1 MLGGLCLVFLS
12 ACSEPPQT
20 AVPDV
25 APVTADTHADKQ
37 PAPLSAAPQDGL
49 QEQVPA
55 VVETRTFES
64 LDLKLDRGPAALPD
78 PSGFGAAPDSGWLD
92 EGNAL
97 DELNTDENTLLPDLF
112 DGKQQEKPLDIKGRV
127 LIDEGASNFSD
138 PLDGA
143 EVSIEIKTD

>member
-37 PAPLSAAPQDGL
+37 PAPLSAARQDGL

-55 VVETRTFES
+55 VVETRTLES
-64 LDLKLDRGPAALPD
+64 LDLKLDRRPATLPD
-78 PSGFGAAPDSGWLD
+78 PPGFGAAPDSGWLD
-92 EGNAL
+92 EGNTL

-143 EVSIEIKTD
+143 EVSIEFKTD